1 MNTFTPEFR
10 ADMAVRVRELRAT
23 PLTWV
28 QIGVLLGLCP
38 ETCRQMHWR
47 AERPKVV
54 TRIGPDGTATIVR
67 VP

>member
-1 MNTFTPEFR
+1 MNAFTPEFR

-38 ETCRQMHWR
+38 ETCRQIYWR
-47 AERPKVV
+47 AEWPKVV
-54 TRIGPDGTATIVR
+54 TRIGRDGTAMIIRTE
-67 VP
+67 